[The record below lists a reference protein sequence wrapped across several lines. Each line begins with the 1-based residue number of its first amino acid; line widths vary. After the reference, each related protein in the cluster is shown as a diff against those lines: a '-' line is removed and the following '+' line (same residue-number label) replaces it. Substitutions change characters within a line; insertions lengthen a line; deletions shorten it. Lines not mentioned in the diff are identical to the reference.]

1 MKYKRLNITLAEDVV
16 ASADEYAARE
26 RYSRSGL
33 IAAALEAFIGGAD
46 VARESTGVYGAGVLA
61 PAVASDAPD
70 LDRIAP
76 LVRAY
81 FSAGD
86 DVVAAWVFG
95 SIARGQARG
104 SSDVDVAIL
113 PAVELDAEAVWALR
127 ADAMSRLPGVLGVG
141 SVDIVSLPDAGAVL
155 GHRIVVEGSRVF
167 GATRREAAEAEIA
180 AIRAYMDFA
189 PVSRMLD
196 RRLSERLGVDRE
208 G

>member
-16 ASADEYAARE
+16 SRADEYAARE

-33 IAAALEAFIGGAD
+33 IAAALEAFTGGAD
-46 VARESTGVYGAGVLA
+46 VARESTAVYGAGVLA
-61 PAVASDAPD
+61 RTAASDAPD

-95 SIARGQARG
+95 SVARGQARG
-104 SSDVDVAIL
+104 GSDVDIAIL
-113 PAVELDAEAVWALR
+113 PAEGLDAEAVWALR

-141 SVDIVSLPDAGAVL
+141 SVDVVSLPDVGAVL

-180 AIRAYMDFA
+180 AIREYMNFA

-196 RRLSERLGVDRE
+196 RRLSERLGVNRE
-208 G
+208 S